1 MPNCHIHTNQNKTCS
16 GQSKTLPSTLLEA
29 PTKPITMPPTT
40 AKRICFFGIVFL
52 TQLLIISTSPAI
64 SDGTPTVYQVL
75 QEYGFPVGVLPKG
88 ATKYELDRSTGKFTV
103 YLNKTCTF
111 TIQGYDLKY
120 DSRIT
125 GVVSYRKITNLSGV
139 HVKILFFWVGI
150 GEVSVDGD
158 AMDFSVGIAS
168 ADFPV
173 DNFYE
178 SPQCGCG
185 FDCVNATAET
195 NMPPSMVGSI

>member
-1 MPNCHIHTNQNKTCS
+1 
-16 GQSKTLPSTLLEA
+16 
-29 PTKPITMPPTT
+29 MPPAT
-40 AKRICFFGIVFL
+40 AKTKRICFFCLIFL
-52 TQLLIISTSPAI
+52 TQLLIFSTSPAS
-64 SDGTPTVYQVL
+64 SDGTPTVYKAL
-75 QEYGFPVGVLPKG
+75 QGYGFPVGVLPKG
-88 ATKYELDRSTGKFTV
+88 VTKYELDRSTGKFTV
-103 YLNKTCTF
+103 YLNETCSF
-111 TIQGYDLKY
+111 TIEGYDLKY
-120 DSRIT
+120 DSKIT

-173 DNFYE
+173 ENFYE

-185 FDCVNATAET
+185 FDCVNV
-195 NMPPSMVGSI
+195 NMPPSLVGSI